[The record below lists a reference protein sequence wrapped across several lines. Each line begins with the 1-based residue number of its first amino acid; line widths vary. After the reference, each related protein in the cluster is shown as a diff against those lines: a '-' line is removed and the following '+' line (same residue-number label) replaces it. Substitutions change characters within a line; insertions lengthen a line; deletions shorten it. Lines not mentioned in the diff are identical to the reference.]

1 MFFEIGGGSPRH
13 EGGAAPSHDGAIPLT
28 RSIIFERRYSY
39 VRKVFTMFSDPVV
52 GENFFGRQEII
63 DLLIKRTNALKSGY
77 RQNVAIIGHRQ
88 LGKSSILRQYL
99 HLTQDPEVLAI
110 YVEIKLQALD
120 FFVDQFIRALLY
132 EFLSRQEVVGPTD
145 SLECLSEKA
154 SRKLPRTVSKIKDI
168 AMLVKH
174 RHAEE
179 AYSKLFELT
188 TIIKQETGKN
198 CVVILDEFH
207 RLGEFGIR
215 NSFSDFG
222 KRIMVQKDTM
232 YILASSS
239 FSASRKILAEKLSLL
254 FGNFER
260 VYLEPFDF
268 GTSFGFLESKLS
280 PVRIPKTLQ
289 AFLAAF
295 TDGHPFFL
303 ESIASRL
310 KEISLA
316 KGEGEISPVSV
327 AETLLKLLFESQGIL
342 NQYFSKLISPWTQV
356 NSKGSHLLILT
367 ELAKGKNRLKDLS
380 AAVNRRQSETSRQ
393 LKELMEYELI
403 VKNGVFYRFHD
414 KMFKFWLREV
424 YEKKELSLLG
434 TPAKIESFLARIL
447 EHLAEFQELAR
458 MDISERVASLFGLF
472 RNDLIE
478 MGERKRQL
486 PHFTEILRFSDPGN
500 AGNGPQ
506 NVRKLIAKGHGRC
519 WVCKIVEEKATEKE
533 VLDLLEADPSDKDA
547 SKTRVLVALKGF
559 EENARLLAKEKKV
572 LTLGLSRL
580 NFLMDLY
587 GKSPVLHE

>member
-1 MFFEIGGGSPRH
+1 
-13 EGGAAPSHDGAIPLT
+13 
-28 RSIIFERRYSY
+28 
-39 VRKVFTMFSDPVV
+39 MFSDPVV
-52 GENFFGRQEII
+52 GRNFFGRQEII
-63 DLLIKRTNALKSGY
+63 DLLIKRTSALKSGY

-99 HLTQDPEVLAI
+99 HLHQDPDILVI

-120 FFVDQFIRALLY
+120 FFVDQFIRSLLY
-132 EFLSRQEVVGPTD
+132 EFLSRHEVVGPTD
-145 SLECLSEKA
+145 SLACLIEKA
-154 SRKLPRTVSKIKDI
+154 IGDLPRTVSKIKDI
-168 AMLVKH
+168 ATLVKH

-188 TIIKQETGKN
+188 TVIKEETGKN

-268 GTSFGFLESKLS
+268 GTSFAFLESKLA
-280 PVRIPKTLQ
+280 PVSVPKTLQ
-289 AFLAAF
+289 GFLAAF

-310 KEISLA
+310 KEVSLA
-316 KGEGEISPVSV
+316 KGEVEVSAGSV

-342 NQYFSKLISPWTQV
+342 NQYFSKLIAPWTQFH
-356 NSKGSHLLILT
+356 SKGSHLLVMT
-367 ELAKGKNRLKDLS
+367 QLAKGKNRLKDLS
-380 AAVNRRQSETSRQ
+380 AAINRKQSETSRQ

-414 KMFKFWLREV
+414 KLFKFWLKEV

-434 TPAKIESFLARIL
+434 TPGNIESFLARIL
-447 EHLAEFQELAR
+447 EIIAEFETLAR
-458 MDISERVASLFGLF
+458 MDVSERVASLFGLF

-478 MGERKRQL
+478 VGERKRQL
-486 PHFTEILRFSDPGN
+486 PHFTEILRFSNPAAA
-500 AGNGPQ
+500 AGGLENP
-506 NVRKLIAKGHGRC
+506 RELIAKGHGRC

-533 VLDLLEADPSDKDA
+533 VLDLIEADRSGKNV

-559 EENARLLAKEKKV
+559 EENARLLAKEKRV
-572 LTLGLSRL
+572 FALGLSRL
-580 NFLMDLY
+580 NLLMDLY
-587 GKSPVLHE
+587 GKSPILHG